1 MSCPQFGYNGSSTTT
16 QLLMAGQSGTPLSA
30 GSAPSGGG
38 TGSGSGQPCCE
49 SGRPVLTDPLTGQTV
64 CSCQYDAQLLGYQRL
79 AASGLPLNVYGTA
92 AAAAAAAAAYGSE
105 QGFLPLS
112 AEQSA
117 FYSPTANGFDLKD
130 NLEAWRSLPYAASMY
145 YPYDSAALAGYP
157 FPNGYGVDLNGARR
171 KNATRETTS
180 TLKAWLNEHRKNP
193 YPTKGEKIMLAIITK
208 MTLTQ
213 VSTWFANAR
222 RRLKKENKMTWSPRN
237 RCEDDDLDDR
247 DESEQRIKESDGKRM
262 DKDHDVDRRRNDS
275 HHPRQ
280 SSGSDD
286 GKMDFVDVDDDCKSC
301 ASTSTDGHVITNSSD
316 KENCSLLKPHRVPS
330 PISDA
335 SLGSEDSES
344 SQNSSVPHPP
354 STELPPQS
362 QQQKPRIW
370 SIVDTATSTQG
381 PSSSNLPPG
390 ASSRLSPLQRAA
402 YLNPYPKPA
411 SWYAGTLGNLS
422 VVTSVGGTFPLSAVY
437 SCPPIGGGPSGAT
450 PSLAE
455 SSAVSSLNRLRTAAA
470 AFPTAATAGELS
482 LHKAAI
488 AAAAAAGSS
497 SPPSVFSLASKM
509 GNGSLLPGNEQ
520 PQQDSLGVSRTSTS
534 SSSAAAIAAMASST
548 ANSVINN
555 GPSPGRVIS

>member
-1 MSCPQFGYNGSSTTT
+1 MGPWQSTF
-16 QLLMAGQSGTPLSA
+16 LS
-30 GSAPSGGG
+30 
-38 TGSGSGQPCCE
+38 
-49 SGRPVLTDPLTGQTV
+49 LHINFN
-64 CSCQYDAQLLGYQRL
+64 
-79 AASGLPLNVYGTA
+79 ASHP
-92 AAAAAAAAAYGSE
+92 E
-105 QGFLPLS
+105 
-112 AEQSA
+112 
-117 FYSPTANGFDLKD
+117 ANGFDLKD

-247 DESEQRIKESDGKRM
+247 DDGDQRIKESDAKRM
-262 DKDHDVDRRRNDS
+262 DKDHDVDRRRSDP

-344 SQNSSVPHPP
+344 SQNSSVPHPS
-354 STELPPQS
+354 STELPQQS

-437 SCPPIGGGPSGAT
+437 SCPPIGGGPSGST

-497 SPPSVFSLASKM
+497 SPPTSVFSLASKM
-509 GNGSLLPGNEQ
+509 GNGSLGSAGDQ
-520 PQQDSLGVSRTSTS
+520 PQQDSPGVSRTSTS
-534 SSSAAAIAAMASST
+534 SISSAAAIAAMSSST
-548 ANSVINN
+548 ASSVINN

>member
-1 MSCPQFGYNGSSTTT
+1 MVP
-16 QLLMAGQSGTPLSA
+16 
-30 GSAPSGGG
+30 
-38 TGSGSGQPCCE
+38 E
-49 SGRPVLTDPLTGQTV
+49 EKRH
-64 CSCQYDAQLLGYQRL
+64 
-79 AASGLPLNVYGTA
+79 
-92 AAAAAAAAAYGSE
+92 
-105 QGFLPLS
+105 
-112 AEQSA
+112 
-117 FYSPTANGFDLKD
+117 K
-130 NLEAWRSLPYAASMY
+130 
-145 YPYDSAALAGYP
+145 
-157 FPNGYGVDLNGARR
+157 R
-171 KNATRETTS
+171 KTS

-247 DESEQRIKESDGKRM
+247 DDGDQRMKESDGKRL
-262 DKDHDVDRRRNDS
+262 DKDHDVDRRRSDP

-344 SQNSSVPHPP
+344 SQNSSVPHQS
-354 STELPPQS
+354 STELPQQS

-411 SWYAGTLGNLS
+411 SCCVFMSTNWWRP
-422 VVTSVGGTFPLSAVY
+422 F
-437 SCPPIGGGPSGAT
+437 GAT

-482 LHKAAI
+482 LHKAAM
-488 AAAAAAGSS
+488 AAAAASGSS
-497 SPPSVFSLASKM
+497 PPPSVFSLASKM
-509 GNGSLLPGNEQ
+509 GNGSLLSE
-520 PQQDSLGVSRTSTS
+520 LTHRS
-534 SSSAAAIAAMASST
+534 SGT
-548 ANSVINN
+548 LH
-555 GPSPGRVIS
+555 RV

>member
-1 MSCPQFGYNGSSTTT
+1 MSCPQFGYNGSTTTT
-16 QLLMAGQSGTPLSA
+16 QLLMAGQSGQPAPASGTGGGA
-30 GSAPSGGG
+30 GSGG
-38 TGSGSGQPCCE
+38 GQPCCE

-79 AASGLPLNVYGTA
+79 AASGLPALNVYGTAA

-130 NLEAWRSLPYAASMY
+130 NLEAWRSLPYTASMY

-247 DESEQRIKESDGKRM
+247 EDGEQRIKESDSKRSE
-262 DKDHDVDRRRNDS
+262 KDGDVERRRDE
-275 HHPRQ
+275 HHHNRQ
-280 SSGSDD
+280 STGSDD

-316 KENCSLLKPHRVPS
+316 KENCHLLKTQRVPS

-335 SLGSEDSES
+335 SLGSEDSSEE
-344 SQNSSVPHPP
+344 PP
-354 STELPPQS
+354 STELPSQPPPQQPP
-362 QQQKPRIW
+362 QQNKPRIW

-381 PSSSNLPPG
+381 PSSSGPPGLLAPG

-402 YLNPYPKPA
+402 YLSGPYPKPG
-411 SWYAGTLGNLS
+411 SWYAGTLGNI
-422 VVTSVGGTFPLSAVY
+422 VTSVGGTFPLSAVY
-437 SCPPIGGGPSGAT
+437 SCPPS
-450 PSLAE
+450 AE

-470 AFPTAATAGELS
+470 AFPAGD
-482 LHKAAI
+482 LHKGG
-488 AAAAAAGSS
+488 GSP
-497 SPPSVFSLASKM
+497 PPSVFNLTRSP
-509 GNGSLLPGNEQ
+509 GSGGEP
-520 PQQDSLGVSRTSTS
+520 PPHSRS
-534 SSSAAAIAAMASST
+534 SSAAGSAAAIAAMASS
-548 ANSVINN
+548 AASSVLNSA
-555 GPSPGRVIS
+555 PSQGRVIS

>member
-1 MSCPQFGYNGSSTTT
+1 
-16 QLLMAGQSGTPLSA
+16 
-30 GSAPSGGG
+30 
-38 TGSGSGQPCCE
+38 
-49 SGRPVLTDPLTGQTV
+49 
-64 CSCQYDAQLLGYQRL
+64 
-79 AASGLPLNVYGTA
+79 
-92 AAAAAAAAAYGSE
+92 
-105 QGFLPLS
+105 
-112 AEQSA
+112 
-117 FYSPTANGFDLKD
+117 
-130 NLEAWRSLPYAASMY
+130 MY

-247 DESEQRIKESDGKRM
+247 DETDQRMKDSDSKRVDKESEG
-262 DKDHDVDRRRNDS
+262 DRRRDD
-275 HHPRQ
+275 HHHTRQ
-280 SSGSDD
+280 GTGSDD

-335 SLGSEDSES
+335 SLGSEDSEES
-344 SQNSSVPHPP
+344 SQNSSMPHPAP
-354 STELPPQS
+354 TELPPQS

-402 YLNPYPKPA
+402 YLSPYPKPA

-437 SCPPIGGGPSGAT
+437 SCPPIGGAPTGAT

-482 LHKAAI
+482 LHKAAV

-497 SPPSVFSLASKM
+497 PPPSVFNLATKM
-509 GNGSLLPGNEQ
+509 SGGPLLTSSDQQQQHPGA
-520 PQQDSLGVSRTSTS
+520 VSRS
-534 SSSAAAIAAMASST
+534 SSSSGSAAAIAAMASST
-548 ANSVINN
+548 ANSVINS
-555 GPSPGRVIS
+555 GPSQGRVIS

>member
-1 MSCPQFGYNGSSTTT
+1 
-16 QLLMAGQSGTPLSA
+16 MAGQSGQPLSGGA
-30 GSAPSGGG
+30 AAPTTPAGG
-38 TGSGSGQPCCE
+38 TGPSGGQPCCE

-79 AASGLPLNVYGTA
+79 AGLPGINAAVYGTA
-92 AAAAAAAAAYGSE
+92 AAAAAAAAAYGTE
-105 QGFLPLS
+105 QGFLPLT

-247 DESEQRIKESDGKRM
+247 DDGDQRLKESESKRSDKEDE
-262 DKDHDVDRRRNDS
+262 RRRDE
-275 HHPRQ
+275 HHHSRPGG
-280 SSGSDD
+280 GSDD

-335 SLGSEDSES
+335 SLGSDDSEE
-344 SQNSSVPHPP
+344 SQNSSVPHPT
-354 STELPPQS
+354 STELPQQN
-362 QQQKPRIW
+362 QQQSKPRIW
-370 SIVDTATSTQG
+370 SIVDTATSNQG
-381 PSSSNLPPG
+381 PSSSSLPPG

-402 YLNPYPKPA
+402 YLSPYPKPA
-411 SWYAGTLGNLS
+411 SWYAGTLGNIS
-422 VVTSVGGTFPLSAVY
+422 VVTSVGGSFPLSAVY
-437 SCPPIGGGPSGAT
+437 SCPPIGGAPSGGAS
-450 PSLAE
+450 SLAE

-470 AFPTAATAGELS
+470 AFPTAGELS
-482 LHKAAI
+482 IHKAAV
-488 AAAAAAGSS
+488 AAAVASGSP
-497 SPPSVFSLASKM
+497 PPSVFNLATKMSGSSLHS
-509 GNGSLLPGNEQ
+509 GSEQ
-520 PQQDSLGVSRTSTS
+520 QQQPPHQPRSSS
-534 SSSAAAIAAMASST
+534 SSSAAAIAAMTSSSSS
-548 ANSVINN
+548 SVINST
-555 GPSPGRVIS
+555 PSQGRVIS